1 MRAGLL
7 AVVVV
12 GAALALVPG
21 PASASCAVPRPAAQL
36 AYADGAFVGRLVQE
50 LPDRWVF
57 AVDEAV
63 KGEFG
68 ARVEVLRGPIT
79 SVSLAPEIGRQIGL
93 FLDGSAA
100 AGWTSSECAVVTP
113 AQLHA
118 AAAAPRLQCRMP
130 VIRSVR
136 FRTRGRLDV
145 ALGALDDPSTTVTVH
160 WGDGTVSTRRFGR
173 GPSRRT
179 LVMRHGYQEPGR
191 HRVKVTVT
199 ARPVEA
205 CGSFAERAFA
215 SPMVVQVSRT

>member
-63 KGEFG
+63 KGELG

-79 SVSLAPEIGRQIGL
+79 SVSLAPEMGRQIGCSWT
-93 FLDGSAA
+93 GAPPRAGRAANARWSRRRSCTRPPPRRGCSAA
-100 AGWTSSECAVVTP
+100 
-113 AQLHA
+113 
-118 AAAAPRLQCRMP
+118 CR
-130 VIRSVR
+130 
-136 FRTRGRLDV
+136 
-145 ALGALDDPSTTVTVH
+145 
-160 WGDGTVSTRRFGR
+160 
-173 GPSRRT
+173 
-179 LVMRHGYQEPGR
+179 
-191 HRVKVTVT
+191 
-199 ARPVEA
+199 
-205 CGSFAERAFA
+205 
-215 SPMVVQVSRT
+215 